1 MMYECTVDALKLEGN
16 TALHVFGTIVISIN
30 VGIATISSTYEQRI
44 IRLIVNY
51 TVVQKCEE

>member
-1 MMYECTVDALKLEGN
+1 MMYKCPVDALKLEGN
-16 TALHVFGTIVISIN
+16 TTLHVFGAIVISIN

-44 IRLIVNY
+44 IRLTINY